1 MGRPNGSCGRRW
13 DNHSVPL
20 PAYSIDALG
29 WVQFERLCDE
39 LLQIEGA
46 APEWEG
52 RADVARIGRTDDA
65 VLAQVWVRPAM
76 REQIPHSKLVAQLS
90 ETLAKASPG
99 TTLRLFTNV
108 QLAEDEV
115 RLIGAAAGYHGPHEL
130 SALIDKE
137 SLVRRRVP
145 SVLGVRNLD
154 ELIAAELLSRST

>member
-1 MGRPNGSCGRRW
+1 M
-13 DNHSVPL
+13 PL

-52 RADVARIGRTDDA
+52 RADVARIGRTHDDA
-65 VLAQVWVRPAM
+65 VLAQVWVRRAM
-76 REQIPHSKLVAQLS
+76 REQIPQATLVAQLA
-90 ETLAKASPG
+90 ETLAKASLG

-108 QLAEDEV
+108 ELTQDEV
-115 RLIGAAAGYHGPHEL
+115 RLIGAGAGYRGPHEL

-137 SLVRRRVP
+137 PLVRRRVP
-145 SVLGVRNLD
+145 SVLGVRDLD
-154 ELIAAELLSRST
+154 ELITPE